1 MRRIGWMAALLLGL
15 APAAQAEAPTGTQWL
30 ATGVGE
36 FALTPDDDVTL
47 DIEVDRISGRSGCNR
62 YVGAVTLSAV
72 TPGQGSLEPGPM
84 AGTRMACHGRADQIE
99 MSFLAALGR
108 IDAWRIEGD
117 GTLTLLAQGAPLIT
131 ARPR

>member
-15 APAAQAEAPTGTQWL
+15 APAARAEGPAGAQWL

-47 DIEVDRISGRSGCNR
+47 DFEADRISGRSGCNR
-62 YVGAVTLSAV
+62 YFGAVTLTAV
-72 TPGQGSLEPGPM
+72 TPGQGALALGPV
-84 AGTRMACHGRADQIE
+84 AGTRMACPGRAEQIE
-99 MSFLAALGR
+99 LSFLAALGQ
-108 IDAWRIEGD
+108 IDAWRIERD